1 MKKILIK
8 TAVVSIV
15 VIILPL
21 MLTLLLSDRNNNS
34 GADMLDFEIYY
45 KSSDIEETI
54 DFNQYLMGIIAAN
67 MPAGYHMEALKAQAV
82 IARTY
87 ALYNVSLLTKEN
99 PNKDRF
105 STSELGLS
113 YISMDSMEQYWGSEE
128 YMNYFSRIENA
139 VFATAQEVL
148 VYKDQLILPLFFYT
162 GSGYTRNASEAWGI
176 EVPYLVSVSSKQ
188 DVTSTDY
195 LKISEYPTADLISL
209 LKKHYPEISLTE
221 DGFFEEVQVTE
232 RDSIDYVNKINLGSL
247 TVSGEEFAK
256 VLGLNSSHFYI
267 EEYENNVRII
277 CNGVGHGIGLSQ
289 YGANAMAQEGYPYN
303 EILSH
308 YYSGIELLNVQKK
321 D

>member
-8 TAVVSIV
+8 TALVSIV
-15 VIILPL
+15 VIVLPL
-21 MLTLLLSDRNNNS
+21 MLTLLLSERNHNS
-34 GADMLDFEIYY
+34 GEVMLDFEIYY
-45 KSSDIEETI
+45 KTNELEETI
-54 DFNQYLMGIIAAN
+54 DFNRYLMGIVAAN

-87 ALYNVSLLTKEN
+87 ALYNITLLTKEN
-99 PNKDRF
+99 PNKNRF
-105 STSELGLS
+105 STAELGLS
-113 YISMDSMEQYWGSEE
+113 YISLDSMEQYWASDD

-148 VYKDQLILPLFFYT
+148 VYKDQLILPVFFYT
-162 GSGYTRNASEAWGI
+162 GSGYTRNAFDAWGI

-195 LKISEYPTADLISL
+195 LRISEYSISDLIRL
-209 LKKHYPEISLTE
+209 LKKYYPDITLTE
-221 DGFFEEVQVTE
+221 ENFFDELTVTE
-232 RDSIDYVNKINLGSL
+232 RDSIDYVNKINLGKL
-247 TVSGEEFAK
+247 TISGEEFAK

-267 EEYENNVRII
+267 EEYDENVRII

-289 YGANAMAQEGYPYN
+289 YGANAMAQEGYPYQ

-308 YYSGIELLNVQKK
+308 YYSGVELINMHSKK
-321 D
+321 